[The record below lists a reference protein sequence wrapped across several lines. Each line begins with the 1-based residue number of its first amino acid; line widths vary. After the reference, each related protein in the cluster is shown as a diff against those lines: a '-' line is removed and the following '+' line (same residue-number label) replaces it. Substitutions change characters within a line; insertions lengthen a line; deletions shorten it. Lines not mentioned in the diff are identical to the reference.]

1 MKTFGLGTAL
11 LGLTLDKLLDQEEQ
25 PVLLAQLVLLV
36 LLAQHQLLRVLLDQ
50 LELQEQLA
58 Q

>member
-36 LLAQHQLLRVLLDQ
+36 LLAQHQLLWVLLDQ
-50 LELQEQLA
+50 LELREQLA

>member
-36 LLAQHQLLRVLLDQ
+36 LLAQYQLLWVLLDQ
-50 LELQEQLA
+50 LELREQLA

>member
-1 MKTFGLGTAL
+1 MKTFGFGTAL